1 MQIRYR
7 NATFVAASILGAT
20 LLAVP
25 AEARHVSID
34 DNLVP
39 SFLFSF
45 DPATPCSGALC
56 LSSTLPYRV
65 DLGGGQSSDQ
75 VFVNSDGVI
84 TFGTEAHDYDS
95 VNALH
100 SGGVNFAAPVV
111 ATDYDPGFARFHVT
125 TEQDVID
132 SATYKVG
139 VCQSFFGPTDFHCK
153 PGDSTDDDVPFYTVD
168 EFIAANNWNRYLG
181 DVVIQSGAGFVV
193 LSRGPGSPTGIGTL
207 YTLDDFTL
215 EDGFGVTD
223 YYSDFA
229 FAGQRS
235 ENGFDQFSF
244 NINSGVPEP
253 STWLMLIMGFGLAGA
268 ALRTSRGKVRLS
280 YS

>member
-1 MQIRYR
+1 MQIRCG
-7 NATFVAASILGAT
+7 NVTLVMGSILGAT
-20 LLAVP
+20 MLAAP

-56 LSSTLPYRV
+56 LSGTLPYRV
-65 DLGGGQSSDQ
+65 DLGGGQATDR
-75 VFVNSDGVI
+75 VFINSDGVI
-84 TFGTEAHDYDS
+84 TFGSEVHDYDS
-95 VNALH
+95 VDALH

-111 ATDYDPGFARFHVT
+111 ATDYDPGIARFHVT
-125 TEQDVID
+125 TEQDVIQ
-132 SATYKVG
+132 SATYKLG
-139 VCQSFFGPTDFHCK
+139 VCQSFFGTTDFHCK

-193 LSRGPGSPTGIGTL
+193 LSRGPGAPTGVGTL
-207 YTLDDFTL
+207 YTADDFTL
-215 EDGFGVTD
+215 DDGYGVTD
-223 YYSDFA
+223 YYSDFD
-229 FAGQRS
+229 FAGQQS
-235 ENGFDQFSF
+235 ENGSDQFSF
-244 NINSGVPEP
+244 NIKAGVPEP
-253 STWLMLIMGFGLAGA
+253 SSWLMLITGFALVGA